1 MVIAISC
8 IIQKSR
14 IGVCMRQLTP
24 GMILLFILPLALQS
38 ASIAQSP
45 KFVAG
50 GADSVSAVVIDDCP
64 LLHSSQMWST
74 DTEQLWQRV
83 QALLKKSRSDTS
95 SIVKLNLYATSSE
108 RLAVFEADIL
118 ERFPDT
124 RRPAVCAVVTP
135 LPNRTEVALDFVAAG
150 KTTSSD
156 FKRGVKVIR
165 EDKDVAR
172 ILPEGKRIYISGQA
186 ARDENLR
193 NATEKTLEGLLD
205 TLKFLNGEAE
215 DVVAIKVFL
224 TKMHDGEYVQQAA
237 TETFGKGNEPPVV
250 FVQWQ
255 SSKSVPVEIE
265 LIGWGG
271 AADQQQEV
279 VEYLTPPNLSA
290 SPVFSRVC
298 RINHGKSIYLSGL
311 SAFNADANQH
321 VVDTFGLLENTL
333 ALVESSSQYLVKAT
347 YYVTDGEIS
356 SSLGQYRPKVY
367 NSKRPPA
374 ASKAIVPI
382 IGSQRQ
388 RFLMDM
394 IAVPARDTMMP

>member
-1 MVIAISC
+1 
-8 IIQKSR
+8 
-14 IGVCMRQLTP
+14 
-24 GMILLFILPLALQS
+24 
-38 ASIAQSP
+38 
-45 KFVAG
+45 
-50 GADSVSAVVIDDCP
+50 
-64 LLHSSQMWST
+64 MWST

-95 SIVKLNLYATSSE
+95 SIVKLNLYAISPE

-135 LPNRTEVALDFVAAG
+135 LPNRTDVALDFVAAG

-193 NATEKTLEGLLD
+193 KATEKTLEGLLD
-205 TLKFLNGEAE
+205 TLRFLNRETE

-224 TKMHDGEYVQQAA
+224 TKMHDGEYVQQAV
-237 TETFGKGNEPPVV
+237 TETFGKGSEPPIV

-255 SSKSVPVEIE
+255 SSQSVPVEIE

-367 NSKRPPA
+367 NPKRPPA
-374 ASKAIVPI
+374 ASKATVPI

-394 IAVPARDTMMP
+394 IAVPALDTMMP